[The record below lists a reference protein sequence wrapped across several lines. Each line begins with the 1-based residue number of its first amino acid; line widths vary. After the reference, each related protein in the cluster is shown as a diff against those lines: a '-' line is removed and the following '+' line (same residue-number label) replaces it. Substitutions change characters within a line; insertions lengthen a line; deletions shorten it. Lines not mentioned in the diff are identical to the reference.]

1 MKHFTRLIICAVAAF
16 AGVAAPA
23 FADYPDKTVKIVV
36 PYPAGGTTDI
46 LARFIAHELGTKLK
60 QSFIV
65 ENRAGASGAIGSQH
79 VAGSEPN
86 GYTLLMGTISTHGIN
101 SSLNR
106 MLPYDPVKDFTPITV
121 VGTTPNIISV
131 NPSVP
136 AKNLKELLDLARS
149 KPGKLN
155 FGSTSQGGSPHMSGE
170 LLKSMAKIDVMHVP
184 YKGGGPMLLDL
195 VGGQIEIGFDNLPS
209 SIGFIES
216 GKIRPIA
223 VTTKTR
229 WPGAPDIP
237 TVAESG
243 LPDYEVSAWFG
254 LFAPAN
260 TPAQVVNLLHKQISD
275 IIFTPAASKRLLELG
290 AQPIGNSPEDF
301 KRMVANEVAKWKKVV
316 TTNNLKVE

>member
-1 MKHFTRLIICAVAAF
+1 
-16 AGVAAPA
+16 
-23 FADYPDKTVKIVV
+23 
-36 PYPAGGTTDI
+36 
-46 LARFIAHELGTKLK
+46 
-60 QSFIV
+60 
-65 ENRAGASGAIGSQH
+65 
-79 VAGSEPN
+79 
-86 GYTLLMGTISTHGIN
+86 
-101 SSLNR
+101 
-106 MLPYDPVKDFTPITV
+106 
-121 VGTTPNIISV
+121 
-131 NPSVP
+131 
-136 AKNLKELLDLARS
+136 
-149 KPGKLN
+149 
-155 FGSTSQGGSPHMSGE
+155 MSGE

-184 YKGGGPMLLDL
+184 YNGGGAMLIDL

-229 WPGAPDIP
+229 WPGAPNIP

-260 TPAQVVNLLHKQISD
+260 TPAQVVNLLQKQIRD
-275 IIFTPAASKRLLELG
+275 IISTPAASKRLLELG